1 MWWWVLACVLACWLV
16 GEKGVVGV
24 MQDTSNFIVAED
36 KIQREAEGYVGSRPR
51 WAQIQTPQCAIRRA

>member
-36 KIQREAEGYVGSRPR
+36 KIQREVPYAERDN
-51 WAQIQTPQCAIRRA
+51 C